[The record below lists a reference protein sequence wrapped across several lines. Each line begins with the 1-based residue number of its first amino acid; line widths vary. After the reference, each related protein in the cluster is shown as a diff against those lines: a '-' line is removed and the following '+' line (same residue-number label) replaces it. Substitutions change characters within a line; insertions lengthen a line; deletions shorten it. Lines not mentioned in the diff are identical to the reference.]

1 MAIDVRGSRGTLGLY
16 VLLATAVTTAILGVL
31 AHYLHE
37 PFVFPSVGPTIFIL
51 FFTPLGLQ
59 AAPRNVI
66 GGQVIDIACG
76 YLALMVF
83 GLTGGLADIFDLTAP
98 RIGSAV
104 LALSLTL
111 ALMVWLGLPHAPAG
125 ATTLIVALGL
135 VHTLPHL
142 AILLLAV
149 ILVVVCAFGINRL
162 FGIPVPVWSPLHDEP
177 RPLLSRGSR

>member
-1 MAIDVRGSRGTLGLY
+1 MGVAYDVRRTRGALGLY
-16 VLLATAVTTAILGVL
+16 VLLATATTTTILGVL
-31 AHYLHE
+31 AGYLHE

-66 GGQVIDIACG
+66 GGQVIGIACG
-76 YLALMVF
+76 YLALLAF
-83 GLTGGLADIFDLTAP
+83 GLTAGPADIFDLTAP

-149 ILVVVCAFGINRL
+149 VLVVVCAFGINRL
-162 FGIPVPVWSPLHDEP
+162 FGIPVPVWSPLRDEETAIAI
-177 RPLLSRGSR
+177 

>member
-1 MAIDVRGSRGTLGLY
+1 MAIDVRGSRGALGLY

-31 AHYLHE
+31 AHSFQE
-37 PFVFPSVGPTIFIL
+37 PFVFPSLGPTIFIL
-51 FFTPLGLQ
+51 FFSPMGLQ

-66 GGQVIDIACG
+66 GGQVIGIACG
-76 YLALMVF
+76 YLALMMF
-83 GLTGGLADIFDLTAP
+83 GLTSSAPDIFDLSAA

-104 LALSLTL
+104 VALSLTL
-111 ALMVWLGLPHAPAG
+111 ALMVWLGLPQAPAG

-149 ILVVVCAFGINRL
+149 LLVVACAFGINRA
-162 FGIPVPVWSPLHDEP
+162 FGIPVPVWSP
-177 RPLLSRGSR
+177 RPLSGSSQR

>member
-1 MAIDVRGSRGTLGLY
+1 MGVAYDVRRTRGALGLY
-16 VLLATAVTTAILGVL
+16 VLVATATTTTILGVL
-31 AHYLHE
+31 AGYLHE

-66 GGQVIDIACG
+66 GGQVIGIACG
-76 YLALMVF
+76 YLALLAF
-83 GLTGGLADIFDLTAP
+83 GLTAGPADIFDLTAP

-111 ALMVWLGLPHAPAG
+111 ALMVWLGLPHAPGG

-149 ILVVVCAFGINRL
+149 VLVVVCAFGINRL
-162 FGIPVPVWSPLHDEP
+162 FGIPVPVWSPLRDEETAIAI
-177 RPLLSRGSR
+177 

>member
-66 GGQVIDIACG
+66 GGQVIGIACG

-83 GLTGGLADIFDLTAP
+83 GLTGGPADIFDLTED
-98 RIGSAV
+98 
-104 LALSLTL
+104 
-111 ALMVWLGLPHAPAG
+111 
-125 ATTLIVALGL
+125 L
-135 VHTLPHL
+135 VTREVTA
-142 AILLLAV
+142 AILAGDLEGALIDDVRKAVVAKTVKTARFAAIAVDLQDKLQDPLAV
-149 ILVVVCAFGINRL
+149 R
-162 FGIPVPVWSPLHDEP
+162 S
-177 RPLLSRGSR
+177 

>member
-1 MAIDVRGSRGTLGLY
+1 MAIDVRGSRGALGLY
-16 VLLATAVTTAILGVL
+16 VLVATAVTTAALGVL
-31 AHYLHE
+31 ANVLHE

-66 GGQVIDIACG
+66 GGQVIGIACG
-76 YLALMVF
+76 YLALVVF
-83 GLTGGLADIFDLTAP
+83 GLTSGPADIFDLTAP

-111 ALMVWLGLPHAPAG
+111 ALMIWLGFPHAPAG

-149 ILVVVCAFGINRL
+149 VLVVVCAFGINRL
-162 FGIPVPVWSPLHDEP
+162 FGISVPVWSPRKDSQETG
-177 RPLLSRGSR
+177 LS

>member
-1 MAIDVRGSRGTLGLY
+1 MAIDVRGSRGAFGLY
-16 VLLATAVTTAILGVL
+16 VLLATAVTTAILGAL
-31 AHYLHE
+31 AHYLDE

-66 GGQVIDIACG
+66 GGQFIGIVCG
-76 YLALMVF
+76 YLSLLMF
-83 GLTGGLADIFDLTAP
+83 GLAGGTPDIFDLTVP
-98 RIGSAV
+98 RIGAAV
-104 LALSLTL
+104 VALSLTL
-111 ALMVWLGLPHAPAG
+111 ALMVWLGLPQAPAG

-149 ILVVVCAFGINRL
+149 LTVVICAFGINRL
-162 FGIPVPVWSPLHDEP
+162 FGIPVPRWSPAVHSISDQAT
-177 RPLLSRGSR
+177 